1 MQRIHPAKTR
11 FVLGIL
17 KNKQAVEPV
26 SIPTPISRSANNED
40 SNEMEVD
47 AEVETSNNTLPEGF
61 FDDPVM
67 DAKVIFF
74 IVLGNFEFQSMKYSF
89 LELLTITI

>member
-1 MQRIHPAKTR
+1 MWWINKSKTG

-17 KNKQAVEPV
+17 KNKQAEEPV
-26 SIPTPISRSANNED
+26 SVPTPILRSTNNED

-47 AEVETSNNTLPEGF
+47 TEVETSSNTLPEGF

-67 DAKVIFF
+67 DAKVIFSLILMF
-74 IVLGNFEFQSMKYSF
+74 
-89 LELLTITI
+89 